1 MFTRVVHRMVLTVC
15 GAIGIVDMGL
25 AQRSSEALIVGQW
38 HGQFQTAAA
47 SGDLYIEYSS
57 DGHFRGII
65 YTPTQPITE
74 SQSFGTFSVHQ
85 DGAASL
91 RIHRNITGHLPLTLC
106 DPNGGSCRPVPPG
119 SPQVDAQFRI
129 ARDGSL
135 IDSNNMILRRESIPQ
150 QFLQVIPDRIFMH
163 QVPITSAATPGRPS
177 VGAVPGNPAIPG
189 PTHMT
194 PRIAPGNSDTCNDLQ
209 QNRLCTI
216 NGGYM
221 YTDKRGCRMCQGPN

>member
-1 MFTRVVHRMVLTVC
+1 MLTKVVHRLLLVVC
-15 GAIGIVDMGL
+15 GAVGIVNMGL
-25 AQRSSEALIVGQW
+25 AQRTSEALIVGQW

-57 DGHFRGII
+57 DGRFRGII

-74 SQSFGTFSVHQ
+74 SQSFGTYAVYQ
-85 DGAASL
+85 NGTASL
-91 RIHRNITGHLPLTLC
+91 HIHRNIVRHLPIMLC
-106 DPNGGSCRPVPPG
+106 DPNGGRCRPVPAG

-135 IDSNNMILRRESIPQ
+135 IDSNNMILRRESIPLRL
-150 QFLQVIPDRIFMH
+150 LQIIPDRIFLH

-177 VGAVPGNPAIPG
+177 FGAVPGNAAIPG

-209 QNRLCTI
+209 QSRLCTI